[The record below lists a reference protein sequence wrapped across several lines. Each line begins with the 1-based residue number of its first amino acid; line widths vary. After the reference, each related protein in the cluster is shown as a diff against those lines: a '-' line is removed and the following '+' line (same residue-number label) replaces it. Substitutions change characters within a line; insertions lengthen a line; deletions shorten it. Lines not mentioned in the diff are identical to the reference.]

1 MEQRGDQQTRL
12 CSSKQDK
19 NLKDKDMENEIKE
32 KEVRFLYLRKCMRPI
47 GTVSSRREAGVVT
60 QGSDLIQLCKFSES
74 CPRLHNWKTG
84 KFTFKAR

>member
-32 KEVRFLYLRKCMRPI
+32 KEVHFLCLRPI
-47 GTVSSRREAGVVT
+47 GTVSSRREVGVVT
-60 QGSDLIQLCKFSES
+60 QDSDLIQLCKFSES